1 LSVGGFDWAG
11 AVANGASK
19 HPSTT
24 SDTDDDK
31 VSKRKKRRRAEIQID
46 RTGDIDRHGPQSV
59 DDFERRLLGE
69 PDNSVLWIRYMQF
82 HSDLGEFD
90 QARQIGER
98 AIKTIGLGQD
108 AEKMDVWEVLLSLE
122 AVHGTDESVEDTL
135 KRACEWNDPQE
146 AHSRLT
152 SIYIRSG
159 KLDKAEELFQTI
171 LKKFGQDRK
180 VWINYATFLFDKAAD
195 AEKAR
200 QLLPRALRTLPQL
213 THVEIT
219 SKFAQLEFHS
229 TSGVPERGRTI
240 FEGLLDSFPRKV
252 DLWNVYLDMEISLVK
267 NKLEDNERVRQ
278 LFTRIFDGR
287 IKNKQA
293 QVLFK
298 KWLAF
303 EEKHG
308 DERGVDNVKAKAAEF
323 VRRRKGE

>member
-1 LSVGGFDWAG
+1 M
-11 AVANGASK
+11 
-19 HPSTT
+19 
-24 SDTDDDK
+24 
-31 VSKRKKRRRAEIQID
+31 R
-46 RTGDIDRHGPQSV
+46 
-59 DDFERRLLGE
+59 
-69 PDNSVLWIRYMQF
+69 F

-108 AEKMDVWEVLLSLE
+108 AEKMNIWEVLLSLE
-122 AVHGTDESVEDTL
+122 TVHGTDESVEDTL

-159 KLDKAEELFQTI
+159 KLDKAEELFQAM

-219 SKFAQLEFHS
+219 SKFAQLEFYS

-240 FEGLLDSFPRKV
+240 FEGLLDSFPRKM

-267 NKLEDNERVRQ
+267 NKLEDTERVRQ

-293 QVLFK
+293 QVFFK
-298 KWLAF
+298 KWLTF

-308 DERGVDNVKAKAAEF
+308 DEQGVDSVKAKAADF
-323 VRRRKGE
+323 VRGKAR